1 MASLPLLPTKPP
13 FPLIVPPPPQ
23 NALSVSS
30 VGALAVSS
38 LDVSL
43 DVGVNDDLDVNDEI
57 ILLKQKVHRLEHII
71 DRLLELGISD
81 D

>member
-1 MASLPLLPTKPP
+1 MDYLGRPLKTN
-13 FPLIVPPPPQ
+13 FDDD
-23 NALSVSS
+23 
-30 VGALAVSS
+30 
-38 LDVSL
+38 LDIHNHDL
-43 DVGVNDDLDVNDEI
+43 DGVREIQAKQINVETDFVCSELKIGNLDVNDEI